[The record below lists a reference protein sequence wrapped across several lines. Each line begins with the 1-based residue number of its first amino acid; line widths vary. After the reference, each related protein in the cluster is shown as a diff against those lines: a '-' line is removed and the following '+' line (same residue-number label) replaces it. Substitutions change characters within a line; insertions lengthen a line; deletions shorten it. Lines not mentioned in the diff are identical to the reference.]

1 MSHCV
6 ECGAALEADDQF
18 CPACGKVIAA
28 KTGPEQVK
36 TQKAQ
41 KDKGLGLNH
50 IISALTILIFV
61 SSIVFFTFTVTR
73 TSRMVPDTGPR
84 LEENRCVLEKG
95 ELACLHAA
103 VHTNAIAVTVTN
115 YARRGNITVEHISI
129 EGCHPLS
136 TKVDIAAGDKAQL
149 LVRCEAGSLGQYV
162 EKAFTLLYTDTAGTP
177 VKAGGSLTGIAQQ
190 SLKAAAGD
198 SA

>member
-18 CPACGKVIAA
+18 CPACGKKVAG
-28 KTGPEQVK
+28 KGGPEQAK

-61 SSIVFFTFTVTR
+61 SSIVFFAFTVTK
-73 TSRMVPDTGPR
+73 TGRMVPKAEQRT
-84 LEENRCVLEKG
+84 EENRCVLEGKD
-95 ELACLHAA
+95 LACLHAA
-103 VHTNAIAVTVTN
+103 VHTNAIAVTVAN
-115 YARRGNITVEHISI
+115 YARRGSITVEHVYI
-129 EGCHPLS
+129 EGCPPLP
-136 TKVDIAAGDKAQL
+136 TTVDIAAGDKAQL

-162 EKAFTLLYTDTAGTP
+162 KKAFTVLYTDTAGQP
-177 VKAGGSLTGIAQQ
+177 VKAAGTLAGIAQQ
-190 SLKAAAGD
+190 HLQASGGAG
-198 SA
+198 A